1 MDRLDQLLARSRRE
15 IEAHTDDLINTDTG
29 RYFII
34 EASLLLAGLRLWAQ
48 IHNQTDQAVREVL
61 LEDGDVV
68 VFDGVARELRATRTR
83 DGRVAGRSVASIA
96 NRSTGELTAIAAYA
110 LRAL

>member
-1 MDRLDQLLARSRRE
+1 MDRLDQLLARSQRE

-48 IHNQTDQAVREVL
+48 IHNQTDHAVREV

-68 VFDGVARELRATRTR
+68 VFDGVARELRATRTL

-96 NRSTGELTAIAAYA
+96 NRSTGELTAVAAYA

>member
-15 IEAHTDDLINTDTG
+15 IEAHTDDLISTDTG

-34 EASLLLAGLRLWAQ
+34 EASRLLAGLRLWAQ
-48 IHNQTDQAVREVL
+48 IHDQTDQAVREVL
-61 LEDGDVV
+61 EAGDLA
-68 VFDGVARELRATRTR
+68 VFNAVARELRSTRTR

-96 NRSTGELTAIAAYA
+96 NRSPGELAAVAAYA